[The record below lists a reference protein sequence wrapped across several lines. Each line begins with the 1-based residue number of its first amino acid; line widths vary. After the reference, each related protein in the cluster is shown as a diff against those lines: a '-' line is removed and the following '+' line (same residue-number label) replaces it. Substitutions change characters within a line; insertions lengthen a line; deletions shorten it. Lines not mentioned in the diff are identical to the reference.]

1 MVVGSISLSQRLVA
15 LLLPP
20 QYAMTGWM
28 LQLLGVRAAFD
39 VFGAPTSALMLAS
52 GLSVYSAVGNMTRLL
67 FLAAGLYVALGW
79 FGLREAVWVLAMS
92 PVAVYFP
99 AMLVGMVK
107 HFRSL
112 VWAELVSFVAFL
124 ASVGMMA
131 LGWRMIGGG

>member
-1 MVVGSISLSQRLVA
+1 
-15 LLLPP
+15 
-20 QYAMTGWM
+20 
-28 LQLLGVRAAFD
+28 
-39 VFGAPTSALMLAS
+39 
-52 GLSVYSAVGNMTRLL
+52 VGNMTRLL